1 MVTRALIVLL
11 LMLWSLASAQAAE
24 LTAEVDRK
32 EVALHEHVVLTI
44 SLINSDTRLRA
55 QGVSPNVDLSILTKD
70 FDIGTPHVENNYNIF
85 RGRGRSTS
93 KLSVDLFPRRAGRFT
108 IPTFSVDGLSTKPI
122 TVEARGLPPGAIP
135 EIFSRAGVSKDTVWQ
150 RQQFVAW
157 LDVYHRVQLKTA
169 SIGEYI
175 STEPL
180 AIELMEHRDL
190 PQSERK
196 ETVKGVDYDVTRIAW
211 AIFPKQSGALTVY
224 LPDVWIVTADGRKLR
239 LPHQQRQVKVKTL
252 PAEVTADIAVGK
264 PSLTRTT
271 PVPAPSVN
279 NISTWTVT
287 LRGPFSR
294 FALPDILP
302 MPPLPPGIKIYGDHA
317 QRDSETLTSGLTS
330 VLSYTLSALPQNG
343 GTFDLPP
350 LRIPSFDT
358 ERGVMDVVEAPEPR
372 LVVSAADTTVTP
384 TAATADKAAMPPDKT
399 PDKASSTW
407 QIATLVFAALWVATL
422 IMLWRRP
429 RPRTP
434 MAENSAPPRREPP
447 PPANHHPLQDRLLA
461 AFNSRTLEQGL
472 NAWEAQHGSHRGL
485 RDTVRAVQQLR
496 YGQGRDG
503 DSAALERAV
512 EEAIAIIRTVAP
524 HTAAAANDP
533 WRPEA
538 FAVTPRNNN

>member
-350 LRIPSFDT
+350 LRIPYFDT

-447 PPANHHPLQDRLLA
+447 PPANHHPLQARLLA